1 MACRLIIG
9 ILMIAVE
16 PAVIQ
21 PIDEVAGKTKEPM
34 VPRNISRSAAALE
47 TRERCWRKSRFPRR
61 SRINSRPNQK
71 NF

>member
-34 VPRNISRSAAALE
+34 VPE
-47 TRERCWRKSRFPRR
+47 TSPDRRQHLKPGRGVGGKVVFPAGAG
-61 SRINSRPNQK
+61 
-71 NF
+71 